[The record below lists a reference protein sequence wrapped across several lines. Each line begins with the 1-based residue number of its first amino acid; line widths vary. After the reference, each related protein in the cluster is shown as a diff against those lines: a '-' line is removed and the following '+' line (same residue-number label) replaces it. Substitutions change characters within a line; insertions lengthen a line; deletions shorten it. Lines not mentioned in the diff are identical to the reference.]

1 MCMFCLLEMHN
12 HHAQQCRKMTSLQP
26 ALITAAFE
34 MTSRRSAADGGCA
47 PGNRWWKKCPLEI
60 SHQHLAL
67 LSQQKSFFL
76 FASDG
81 FAKTQW

>member
-1 MCMFCLLEMHN
+1 MDYMLH
-12 HHAQQCRKMTSLQP
+12 
-26 ALITAAFE
+26 
-34 MTSRRSAADGGCA
+34 
-47 PGNRWWKKCPLEI
+47 RWWKKCPLEI
-60 SHQHLAL
+60 SHPDKEL

>member
-1 MCMFCLLEMHN
+1 M
-12 HHAQQCRKMTSLQP
+12 P
-26 ALITAAFE
+26 AHFHFILST
-34 MTSRRSAADGGCA
+34 MDYMLH
-47 PGNRWWKKCPLEI
+47 RWWKKCPLEI
-60 SHQHLAL
+60 SHPDKEL